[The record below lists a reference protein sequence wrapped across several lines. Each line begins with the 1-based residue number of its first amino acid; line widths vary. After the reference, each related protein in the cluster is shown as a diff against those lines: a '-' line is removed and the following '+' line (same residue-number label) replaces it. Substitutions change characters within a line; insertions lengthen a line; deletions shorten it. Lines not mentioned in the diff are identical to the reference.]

1 MNLNKI
7 EIKKH
12 KGCSAYAYETEMFFI
27 DGKPLY
33 EYIME
38 WYKLQNCLPEDIPF
52 APVDMLEVT
61 WTNEYDFEGDARFMK
76 YILEKDSAITPILSC
91 PDDFDFSCIIIV
103 AEVKKYDKSVV
114 WKRLGRVNHSGED
127 FEEEKR
133 SGILYLESYTE
144 EDWDMYGDNIAL
156 ENVDSYEWREWI
168 SKNWSEELY
177 RRRVNYTF
185 PYYQNEKNI
194 MWFAECNFEF
204 DRAEYDSIIEK
215 CYAE

>member
-1 MNLNKI
+1 MNKI

-12 KGCSAYAYETEMFFI
+12 KGCSANAYETEMFFI

-33 EYIME
+33 EYIIE

-52 APVDMLEVT
+52 APVDMLDIT

-103 AEVKKYDKSVV
+103 AEVMKYDKSVV

-194 MWFAECNFEF
+194 IWFAECNFEF
-204 DRAEYDSIIEK
+204 DRTEYDSIIEK